1 MLPLHCFNV
10 VVQFEFEFFEFGFK
24 LNLFEVFCQKKKPF
38 SSLSLSFSFQPKPPA
53 RPSPLLFS
61 FRTRPNLPSPAQSR
75 ARAGPSAPSPP
86 VSPTGGSR
94 LSGPS
99 SSPRRADS
107 RRVRPPY
114 APRRSFLLGPH
125 AKARSPPLF
134 KAPAPPWNPWNP
146 IDRKPPPLARAN
158 PSRHCYR
165 ARSSAPRRRFAAQP
179 RRLRRSEG
187 SPRGEDRPPPR
198 NPSLSRV
205 LGLGK
210 AHRSLSS
217 AGCRCAPC
225 SGRLDP
231 LPSIPSS
238 L

>member
-1 MLPLHCFNV
+1 MPSSSTPTISFFSGEQLPPSFL
-10 VVQFEFEFFEFGFK
+10 
-24 LNLFEVFCQKKKPF
+24 L
-38 SSLSLSFSFQPKPPA
+38 SLSLFPCFQPSPSPFFSFSFLLFPPA
-53 RPSPLLFS
+53 
-61 FRTRPNLPSPAQSR
+61 AQDPFP
-75 ARAGPSAPSPP
+75 AGPSPRPGPNRRRPLPQPTDRRGPP
-86 VSPTGGSR
+86 VGVVSPATNGLPR
-94 LSGPS
+94 
-99 SSPRRADS
+99 SPAAA
-107 RRVRPPY
+107 RP
-114 APRRSFLLGPH
+114 APPRGL
-125 AKARSPPLF
+125 ARTPRQPQPPLF
-134 KAPAPPWNPWNP
+134 KRRDLPWNP

-158 PSRHCYR
+158 PSRHCCR
-165 ARSSAPRRRFAAQP
+165 AQSSAPRRRFAAQP
-179 RRLRRSEG
+179 RRIRRSEG

>member
-1 MLPLHCFNV
+1 MRRPTSFPSAQPATSLPF
-10 VVQFEFEFFEFGFK
+10 
-24 LNLFEVFCQKKKPF
+24 
-38 SSLSLSFSFQPKPPA
+38 LSHRHGGPA
-53 RPSPLLFS
+53 RQGLLPRRGRAGLCSESVAARATRPLLA
-61 FRTRPNLPSPAQSR
+61 RT
-75 ARAGPSAPSPP
+75 
-86 VSPTGGSR
+86 
-94 LSGPS
+94 
-99 SSPRRADS
+99 PRQ
-107 RRVRPPY
+107 PQ
-114 APRRSFLLGPH
+114 
-125 AKARSPPLF
+125 PPLF
-134 KAPAPPWNPWNP
+134 KRRDLPWNP

-158 PSRHCYR
+158 PSRHCCQ
-165 ARSSAPRRRFAAQP
+165 ARSSAP

-205 LGLGK
+205 LGLRK

-217 AGCRCAPC
+217 AGSRCAPC